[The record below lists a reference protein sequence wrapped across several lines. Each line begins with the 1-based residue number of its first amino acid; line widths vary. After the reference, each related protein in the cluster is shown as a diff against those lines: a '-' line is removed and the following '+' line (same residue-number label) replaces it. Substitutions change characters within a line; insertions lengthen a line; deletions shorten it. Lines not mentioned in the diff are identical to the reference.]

1 MAIQTPEEYRAAV
14 EEAQRLEDAPEGT
27 PEFRRRQELVTAM
40 HEYELDHLIDPKY
53 RSGRPAGS
61 I

>member
-27 PEFRRRQELVTAM
+27 PEFKRRQELVTAM
-40 HEYELDHLIDPKY
+40 QDYELDQLVDSKY
-53 RSGRPAGS
+53 RPGRPAGS